1 MRLPPKV
8 TVFIYIY
15 HAELESEYKDCY
27 VPIGPDTYIRTLIME
42 PEHPPETEKIPLV
55 MIHGFGAGILQFY
68 KNLDHL
74 HSDRR
79 LFAIDLPGFARSSRI
94 LFTPE
99 AEAAEQEF
107 VDAIEKWREA
117 VELEKF
123 ILLGHSLGAF
133 LSCSYA
139 MSYPSRVRHL
149 IMDDPWGVAVRQ
161 RNPDSDRKVPIWVAV
176 VASFLTK
183 FNPFTPVRLAGP
195 IGESFYKLFCYFTPY
210 LAIPSL
216 SMFPCSQAPSP
227 VFHRL

>member
-1 MRLPPKV
+1 
-8 TVFIYIY
+8 
-15 HAELESEYKDCY
+15 
-27 VPIGPDTYIRTLIME
+27 ME
-42 PEHPPETEKIPLV
+42 KFPLV

-79 LFAIDLPGFARSSRI
+79 LFAIDLPGFARSSRM

-117 VELEKF
+117 VGLEKF

-161 RNPDSDRKVPIWVAV
+161 KNPDSNRKVPIWVAV

-195 IGESFYKLFCYFTPY
+195 VGESTQPSIFCYFKD
-210 LAIPSL
+210 IVSSL
-216 SMFPCSQAPSP
+216 SLSSSSGSQPQSFVACGIVKWEGACDKKLGGTKARSTSAGIT
-227 VFHRL
+227 VTL

>member
-1 MRLPPKV
+1 
-8 TVFIYIY
+8 
-15 HAELESEYKDCY
+15 
-27 VPIGPDTYIRTLIME
+27 ME
-42 PEHPPETEKIPLV
+42 PEHPPETGTEKFPLV

-68 KNLDHL
+68 KKLDHL

-79 LFAIDLPGFARSSRI
+79 LFAIDLPGFARSSRM

-117 VELEKF
+117 VGLEKF

-161 RNPDSDRKVPIWVAV
+161 NNPDSNRKVPIWVAV

-195 IGESFYKLFCYFTPY
+195 IGESFYTTFHLLLLQIMSF
-210 LAIPSL
+210 L
-216 SMFPCSQAPSP
+216 SPRLQAPSP
-227 VFHRL
+227 VFCCL

>member
-1 MRLPPKV
+1 M
-8 TVFIYIY
+8 
-15 HAELESEYKDCY
+15 
-27 VPIGPDTYIRTLIME
+27 
-42 PEHPPETEKIPLV
+42 
-55 MIHGFGAGILQFY
+55 
-68 KNLDHL
+68 
-74 HSDRR
+74 
-79 LFAIDLPGFARSSRI
+79 

-117 VELEKF
+117 VGLEKF

-161 RNPDSDRKVPIWVAV
+161 NNPDSNRKVPIWVAV

-195 IGESFYKLFCYFTPY
+195 IGESFNATFHL
-210 LAIPSL
+210 LLLQIMSSL
-216 SMFPCSQAPSP
+216 SLLVFRLPAQSFVACSI
-227 VFHRL
+227 VK

>member
-1 MRLPPKV
+1 M
-8 TVFIYIY
+8 
-15 HAELESEYKDCY
+15 
-27 VPIGPDTYIRTLIME
+27 
-42 PEHPPETEKIPLV
+42 
-55 MIHGFGAGILQFY
+55 
-68 KNLDHL
+68 
-74 HSDRR
+74 
-79 LFAIDLPGFARSSRI
+79 

-117 VELEKF
+117 VGLEKF

-161 RNPDSDRKVPIWVAV
+161 KNPDSNRKVPIWVAV

-195 IGESFYKLFCYFTPY
+195 VGESTQPSIFCYFKDVV
-210 LAIPSL
+210 SFL
-216 SMFPCSQAPSP
+216 SSRPQAPSP
-227 VFHRL
+227 VFCCL